1 MMDRFTNS
9 VTNEVLEVETLGLF
23 ATPTIVTPFPKH
35 KNYKWESFERV
46 DRKPEQWFTPLNTS
60 FPDIEDDDPY
70 VDKETSDKLKG
81 DILGHLQK
89 VFQCYNMPHEIRYS
103 AFWYNAYYEG
113 DAQEPHDHLAPDNH
127 NPYWCGIYFAKN
139 CFDGQ
144 LVFQQ
149 KNPALRLQQTFDY
162 PNSKLAEYYND
173 AWVSAMQDGMIFLF
187 PPHLTHGIKV
197 GAENRNKMRLT
208 FSFNLAIDGILLQ
221 SNVR

>member
-1 MMDRFTNS
+1 MDTFTNS
-9 VTNEVLEVETLGLF
+9 ETGEVLELETLGLF

-35 KNYKWESFERV
+35 NDYEWESFERV
-46 DRKPEQWFTPLNTS
+46 DRKPEEWFTPLNTS
-60 FPDIEDDDPY
+60 FPDIQDDDPY
-70 VDKETSDKLKG
+70 VDKELSDRLKG
-81 DILGHLQK
+81 DIMDHLQK

-113 DAQEPHDHLAPDNH
+113 DAQEPHDHLSPDNH

-139 CFDGQ
+139 CFQGQ

-162 PNSKLAEYYND
+162 ANSKLAEYYTD

-197 GAENRNKMRLT
+197 GIENRNKMRLT
-208 FSFNLAIDGILLQ
+208 FSFNLAIDGVLLP

>member
-9 VTNEVLEVETLGLF
+9 VTSEVLEVETLGLF

-70 VDKETSDKLKG
+70 VDKETADKLKG
-81 DILGHLQK
+81 DILDHLQK

-162 PNSKLAEYYND
+162 GSSKLAEYYND

-197 GAENRNKMRLT
+197 GIENRNKMRLT

>member
-9 VTNEVLEVETLGLF
+9 VTSEVLEVETLGLF

-81 DILGHLQK
+81 DILDHLQK

-197 GAENRNKMRLT
+197 GIENRNKMRLT

>member
-9 VTNEVLEVETLGLF
+9 VTSEVLEVETLGLF

-46 DRKPEQWFTPLNTS
+46 NRKPEEWFTPLNTS

-70 VDKETSDKLKG
+70 VDKELSDRLKG
-81 DILGHLQK
+81 DIMDQLQK

-139 CFDGQ
+139 CFQGQ

-149 KNPALRLQQTFDY
+149 KNPALRLQPTFDY
-162 PNSKLAEYYND
+162 ANSKLAEYYTD
-173 AWVSAMQDGMIFLF
+173 AWVSAMQDGMIFVF

-197 GAENRNKMRLT
+197 GIENRNKMRLT
-208 FSFNLAIDGILLQ
+208 FSFNLAIDGVLLP